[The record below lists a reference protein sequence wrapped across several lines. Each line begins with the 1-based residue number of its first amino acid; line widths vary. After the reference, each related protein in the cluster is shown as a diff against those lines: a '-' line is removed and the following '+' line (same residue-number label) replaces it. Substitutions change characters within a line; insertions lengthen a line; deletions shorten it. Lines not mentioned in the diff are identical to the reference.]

1 MKKYV
6 AVLLA
11 LAMIVGSM
19 AGCTGGSN
27 SSTQDSSK
35 ADSSKSAEVSQDAE
49 SSQEEADHP
58 WELLDPIENTDGT
71 LQVPRSNYVTYPI
84 SETGVE
90 LEYWL
95 CAASNIAKG
104 VGETKDTEWAQVLQE
119 RTGVKIQWTT
129 SVLGSDSE
137 SFGVMTSSGQLPDI
151 VEWEWTTSY
160 NGGPSAAESDGL
172 ITYLNDYITE
182 YGAAADLWQFLQDN
196 PHLDKEVKDDNG
208 NYYAFPFVRGTKYLQ
223 CTSGPIVRTDL
234 LESVGIK
241 ADELVTIEDWHN
253 ALLAA
258 KEIPGVEYPLICKN
272 WGNLVSLMN
281 NPFEFRPNMFLDY
294 ETGNIEFG
302 YMTEGYKEFIQTLQ
316 QWLSEG
322 LVDPDLLSNKT
333 DDQTQAMLTGTSVIC
348 YGAGGGDLGTYL
360 SSVSADPSAYA
371 EGISFQTIN
380 FPVKNA
386 GDTVHYGGSSYD
398 YATTS
403 KASAAITADCKNP
416 EVAAKLLNYNYS
428 KEGHLFINYGQDV
441 VIDSEGQAHYS
452 DKTMDYAAN
461 GFPSLA
467 TSMANV
473 GRANMSGPFAQ
484 DPNYIFEYYATD
496 GQKAA
501 LHTWNDYQESQSTL
515 IPPITLTAEES
526 SKYAS
531 LINDINTYVES
542 SYGAWFALQ
551 SKVEDDW
558 DNYISTLQGMGIQD
572 AIDIYQ
578 AALNRYN
585 AR

>member
-1 MKKYV
+1 MKKYL

-11 LAMIVGSM
+11 LVMIAGSM
-19 AGCTGGSN
+19 AGCTGGAN
-27 SSTQDSSK
+27 SSTPDSSK
-35 ADSSKSAEVSQDAE
+35 AESSKSAEVSQDAE
-49 SSQEEADHP
+49 GSKEEADHP

-71 LQVPRSNYVTYPI
+71 LQVPRSSYVTYPI

-104 VGETKDTEWAQVLQE
+104 VGETKNTEWAQALQE

-137 SFGVMTSSGQLPDI
+137 SFGVMTSSGRLPDI
-151 VEWEWTTSY
+151 VEWEWTTNY

-281 NPFEFRPNMFLDY
+281 NPFAFRANMFLDY
-294 ETGNIEFG
+294 ETGDIEFG

-371 EGISFQTIN
+371 EGISFQAIN

-386 GDTVHYGGSSYD
+386 GDTVHYGGASYD

-441 VIDSEGQAHYS
+441 VVDSEGQAHYS